1 MKNQKE
7 TKQINSNNFYEVY
20 EDFLK
25 KYDQL
30 VKAGVAKE
38 RKSIDY
44 NIAHPFASFNDPT
57 TFYHRGMS
65 VNFNAKGH
73 LY

>member
-7 TKQINSNNFYEVY
+7 TKQINLNNFYEVY

-44 NIAHPFASFNDPT
+44 NICL
-57 TFYHRGMS
+57 
-65 VNFNAKGH
+65 
-73 LY
+73 LYTSPSPRD